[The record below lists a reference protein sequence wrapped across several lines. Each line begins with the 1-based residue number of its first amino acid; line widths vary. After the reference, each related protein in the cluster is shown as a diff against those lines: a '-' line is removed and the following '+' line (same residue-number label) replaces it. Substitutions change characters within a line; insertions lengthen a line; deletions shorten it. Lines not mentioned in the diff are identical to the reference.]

1 MTRGAEDQAEKQGI
15 GARFAELR
23 RKWPWLDHV
32 VRAASRFD
40 ERRGDH
46 LAAAIT
52 YFSFLA
58 LFPLVLLAISIAGFV
73 LASRPD
79 LTEQLVGIIR
89 ENIPGGVGETL
100 VSGVDTAIESRTSTG
115 VISLVVLLYSGLGW
129 ISNLRIAVQ
138 AMWGHEPPK
147 ASFLRDKVGDLIA
160 LATLGLAMIASVA
173 LTAVAGAMTD
183 FVVSLLRLDD
193 LPGAGLL
200 TGLLAIVIAILGD
213 MVIFLWVIVN
223 LPRRR
228 IPYRAVV
235 RGALLGAVGF
245 EILKYVGTIYIALV
259 TKSPAAGVFGS
270 VIGLLVW
277 INLASRFL
285 LFVTAWT
292 ATSRSVLAAELPE
305 SEPDSEPAPT
315 EVRAVRVEH
324 QLPPRAVLGT
334 LVGVGAAIGLMV
346 RALVRRWWNGESRST
361 SAESRGKATS

>member
-1 MTRGAEDQAEKQGI
+1 MTRGSADEADSVDEAEKKGI
-15 GARFAELR
+15 GVWFAERR

-32 VRAASRFD
+32 VLAGSRFS
-40 ERRGDH
+40 ERNGDH

-58 LFPLVLLAISIAGFV
+58 LFPLLLLAVSVAGFV

-79 LTEQLVGIIR
+79 LTEDLTGVIR

-100 VSGVDTAIESRTSTG
+100 LSGVDSAIDSRASVG
-115 VISLVVLLYSGLGW
+115 VISLIVLLYSGLGW

-147 ASFLRDKVGDLIA
+147 SSFLRDKVGDLIA
-160 LATLGLAMIASVA
+160 LATLGAAMIASVA

-183 FVVSLLRLDD
+183 FVVSLLGLDD
-193 LPGAGLL
+193 IPGASLL

-228 IPYRAVV
+228 VPYRAVL

-245 EILKYVGTIYIALV
+245 EILKYVGTIYIAQV

-285 LFVTAWT
+285 LFVTTWT
-292 ATSRSVLAAELPE
+292 ATSRSVLALE
-305 SEPDSEPAPT
+305 EPVVEEVAVVEPPPP
-315 EVRAVRVEH
+315 AVSQV
-324 QLPPRAVLGT
+324 PPVAVLGT
-334 LVGVGAAIGLMV
+334 LVGVGAVIGL
-346 RALVRRWWNGESRST
+346 LLPGFVRRWWNGSSRPE
-361 SAESRGKATS
+361 A